1 MISLLPIPGAGI
13 FYLIKQAGAGYL
25 LAQTVPPHF
34 IHYFSAAVP
43 RFCCGPERAS
53 FCFGSKPT
61 RRPSSGSPAA
71 APPPPYGGS
80 KPQTA
85 PSICR
90 LLAAAKTHAIYSG
103 TVAGRRRSQK
113 PRAPVWGRR
122 RSRGGTAGGR
132 VGGFRSSPRP
142 GNQPSATA
150 SAVRVA
156 VREKLPAGRRARRT
170 RPRRAQKKN
179 PRPRDGSRDI
189 IKLWTHRAAG
199 REPPKERRTLPPAG
213 PWEAQAVSGTR

>member
-1 MISLLPIPGAGI
+1 M
-13 FYLIKQAGAGYL
+13 IKQAGAGYL

-34 IHYFSAAVP
+34 IHYFSSNPAGLRCPVFAAGRNVLLFVLDLNPPAALVAVP
-43 RFCCGPERAS
+43 PRL
-53 FCFGSKPT
+53 
-61 RRPSSGSPAA
+61 RRR
-71 APPPPYGGS
+71 PPYGGS